1 MTKDIYQL
9 LHQYFG
15 YQQFRS
21 GQEEAIKS
29 ITNKEDT
36 VVVLPTGGGKSLIY
50 QLSALAL
57 DGVTIVISPLISLMK
72 DQVDSLNDLKIPATY
87 INSSLPPMESEK
99 RLEGIRN
106 NEYKLI
112 YIAPERFYNQNFI
125 TALQDSKVSLFAID
139 EAHCI
144 SQWGHD
150 FRPSYMRL
158 KQVIKNIGS
167 PVVAALTATATPE
180 VRKDIARQLD
190 LGDNYNLIIS
200 GFARENLHFGAVEA
214 SDWQKNS
221 LIIDAVKG
229 VEGGSGIV
237 YVGTRS
243 KAEELVESLMAEGI
257 QSATYHAGMDP
268 SSREWVQDN
277 FLSNNIQ
284 VVVATN
290 AFGLGINKKD
300 VRFVIHH
307 DIPGTLEAYYQEAGR
322 AGRDG
327 KASFCMLFFSPK
339 DRYLREF
346 FIKGDNPS
354 PQTIA
359 EIHEILL
366 DFSCEQ
372 ESKRI
377 MFTYSDLVSRLS
389 DSVPEMAVGTSIKI
403 LEKEGLIQRNKEKN
417 GAAYLKAL
425 AKDNELKDA
434 ISTRAKKQHEVL
446 DKLVDN
452 YYDEFKQGWNFS
464 LEDLASNLNV
474 KKDSISRLIKN
485 LQEQDLVEYKPP
497 FKGTELQILDDTSNV
512 SDKIDF
518 SVLEEKLEKSYEKLD
533 KMENYVYN
541 VFCRQKYILEYFGD
555 PEIKDCG
562 KCDNCMKAN
571 RSMKK
576 DNIDYREKEYL
587 I

>member
-9 LHQYFG
+9 LDQYFD
-15 YQQFRS
+15 YKEFRS
-21 GQEEAIKS
+21 GQEKAIKS
-29 ITNKEDT
+29 ILNKQDT
-36 VVVLPTGGGKSLIY
+36 IVVLPTGGGKSLIY
-50 QLSALAL
+50 QLSSLAM
-57 DGVTIVISPLISLMK
+57 DGITIVISPLISLMK
-72 DQVDSLNDLKIPATY
+72 DQVDSLNELKIPATY
-87 INSSLPPMESEK
+87 INSSLSLMESER
-99 RLEGIRN
+99 RLEGIKN

-125 TALQDSKVSLFAID
+125 TALQNTKVSLFAID

-158 KQVIKNIGS
+158 KQVVKNIGN
-167 PVVAALTATATPE
+167 PTVAALTATATVE
-180 VRKDIARQLD
+180 VRKDIAKQLD
-190 LGDNYNLIIS
+190 LGSDYNLVIS
-200 GFARENLHFGAVEA
+200 GFARENLHLGAVEA

-243 KAEELVESLMAEGI
+243 KAEEIVESLIAEGI
-257 QSATYHAGMDP
+257 QAATYHAGMDA

-277 FLSNNIQ
+277 FLNNNIQ

-307 DIPGTLEAYYQEAGR
+307 GIPGTLEAYYQEAGR

-327 KASFCMLFFSPK
+327 KTSFCLLFFSPK

-354 PQTIA
+354 PQIIA

-366 DFSCEQ
+366 DFSSEQ
-372 ESKRI
+372 ETKRI

-389 DSVPEMAVGTSIKI
+389 ESIPEMAVGTSIKL

-425 AKDNELKDA
+425 TKENELKDA
-434 ISTRAKKQHEVL
+434 ISKRAKKQHEIL
-446 DKLVDN
+446 DKILDN
-452 YYDEFKQGWNFS
+452 YYNEFKEGWIFS
-464 LEDLASNLNV
+464 VDDLASNLSV
-474 KKDSISRLIKN
+474 KKDSVSRLIKN

-497 FKGTELQILDDTSNV
+497 FKGTELEILDDTSNV

-518 SVLEEKLEKSYEKLD
+518 RVLEEKLQKSYEKLD

-555 PEIKDCG
+555 PKIKDCG

>member
-1 MTKDIYQL
+1 MSKDIYKL
-9 LHQYFG
+9 LQQYFG
-15 YQQFRS
+15 YKEFRS

-29 ITNKEDT
+29 ILNKQNT

-57 DGVTIVISPLISLMK
+57 EGITIVISPLISLMK
-72 DQVDSLNDLKIPATY
+72 DQVDSLNELKIPATY
-87 INSSLPPMESEK
+87 INSSLSLMESEK

-125 TALQDSKVSLFAID
+125 TALQNIKVSLFAID

-158 KQVIKNIGS
+158 KQVVKSIGN
-167 PVVAALTATATPE
+167 PVVAALTATATVE
-180 VRKDIARQLD
+180 VRKDIAKQLD
-190 LGDNYNLIIS
+190 LGNDYNLVIS

-214 SDWQKNS
+214 SDWQKIS

-257 QSATYHAGMDP
+257 QSATYHAGMDA
-268 SSREWVQDN
+268 SSRDWVQDN
-277 FLSNNIQ
+277 FLNSNIQ

-327 KASFCMLFFSPK
+327 KTSFCLLFFSPK

-354 PQTIA
+354 PQIIA

-366 DFSCEQ
+366 DFSYEQ
-372 ESKRI
+372 ETKVI

-389 DSVPEMAVGTSIKI
+389 ESVPEMAVGTSIKL
-403 LEKEGLIQRNKEKN
+403 LEKEGFIQRNKEKN

-425 AKDNELKDA
+425 VADNELKEA
-434 ISTRAKKQHEVL
+434 ISPRAKKQHEIL
-446 DKLVDN
+446 DKLLDN
-452 YYDEFKQGWNFS
+452 YNDEFKRGWSFS
-464 LEDLASNLNV
+464 VEDLATNLNV
-474 KKDSISRLIKN
+474 KKDSVSRLIKN

-497 FKGTELQILDDTSNV
+497 FKGTELEIIDDTSNV

-518 SVLEEKLEKSYEKLD
+518 AVLEEKLQNSYEKLD

-555 PEIKDCG
+555 PEMKDCG
-562 KCDNCMKAN
+562 KCDNCMKAK

-576 DNIDYREKEYL
+576 GDIDYREKEYL